1 MKKLLSIIAL
11 SLLLSVNAYANE
23 IIFKNCIQGKDGTLK
38 NESKNKEGIRLFDK
52 YEVRI
57 NLDKEE
63 VYYYIYYA
71 KELIDFTKKKNPDF
85 KTPKIP
91 RIRKFPIIYSDDA
104 QINYLSNGNEF
115 KVHLV
120 NKTIRVRFAEP
131 NYYLKCE

>member
-1 MKKLLSIIAL
+1 MKKNLLIIFLILAC
-11 SLLLSVNAYANE
+11 STNVFSNE

-63 VYYYIYYA
+63 VYYYYYYS
-71 KELIDFTKKKNPDF
+71 KELIDFTKEKNPDF

-91 RIRKFPIIYSDDA
+91 TIKKLPIIYSDDN
-104 QINYLSNGNEF
+104 QINYLSRGNEF
-115 KVHLV
+115 KVDLV

>member
-1 MKKLLSIIAL
+1 M
-11 SLLLSVNAYANE
+11 
-23 IIFKNCIQGKDGTLK
+23 LK
-38 NESKNKEGIRLFDK
+38 NL
-52 YEVRI
+52 
-57 NLDKEE
+57 
-63 VYYYIYYA
+63 
-71 KELIDFTKKKNPDF
+71 LILLKKKNPDF

-131 NYYLKCE
+131 NYFLKCE

>member
-1 MKKLLSIIAL
+1 MKKLLSIIVL
-11 SLLLSVNAYANE
+11 GLLLSGNAYANE

-52 YEVRI
+52 YEFRV

-63 VYYYIYYA
+63 VYYYYYYS
-71 KELIDFTKKKNPDF
+71 KELIDFTKEKNPDF

-91 RIRKFPIIYSDDA
+91 TIKKLPIIYSDDN
-104 QINYLSNGNEF
+104 QINYLSRGNEF
-115 KVHLV
+115 KVDLV

>member
-1 MKKLLSIIAL
+1 MKKNLLIIFLILAC
-11 SLLLSVNAYANE
+11 STNVFSNE

-63 VYYYIYYA
+63 VYYYYYYSKEIIDFA
-71 KELIDFTKKKNPDF
+71 KEKNPDF

-91 RIRKFPIIYSDDA
+91 TIKKLPIIYSDDN
-104 QINYLSNGNEF
+104 QINYLSRGNEF
-115 KVHLV
+115 KVDLV

-131 NYYLKCE
+131 NYFLKCE

>member
-1 MKKLLSIIAL
+1 MKKNLLIIFLILAC
-11 SLLLSVNAYANE
+11 STNVFSNE

-63 VYYYIYYA
+63 VYYYYYYSKEIIDFA
-71 KELIDFTKKKNPDF
+71 KEKNPDF
-85 KTPKIP
+85 KPPKIP
-91 RIRKFPIIYSDDA
+91 TIRKFPIIYSDDN
-104 QINYLSNGNEF
+104 QINYLSRGNEF
-115 KVHLV
+115 KVDLV

-131 NYYLKCE
+131 NYFLKCE

>member
-1 MKKLLSIIAL
+1 MKEYPLIIFL
-11 SLLLSVNAYANE
+11 ILVCSTSAYSNE

-38 NESKNKEGIRLFDK
+38 TESKNKEGIRLLDK

-131 NYYLKCE
+131 N